1 MKKRIRMISACAA
14 ALLAVAPVV
23 TPVATAHA
31 ETTHATAPSDAT
43 SNEIHVTPGDVDD
56 ITNHDV
62 SVDVKVTNAA
72 SLTNGSSAA
81 DATVDISSSQ
91 GTAKLLKDSKVYI
104 VKATDKITDAA
115 SVQKAAVK
123 ALKTGVAY
131 KAVATNVGVS
141 GLANSTDYNVT
152 LGDGTS
158 KKITSSN
165 FGDLDNLGIVVG
177 SEFALPD
184 DQIPGTPYFT
194 DGDSSKVIN
203 SDAMDLD
210 NTTVSAIKKAITSNV
225 KAHGGDTKNTAY
237 ENYNLDS
244 EIKAQLEAQGIKVD
258 DNGSFTPKNKTFTF
272 NYSVTF
278 ANGKSI
284 NLPIT
289 FTDKNFKESSSNP
302 VFEVADDSLVSG
314 KDGNYTWK
322 NDVEQDSDLTADQVA
337 KAFKAKANDKSDKSV
352 DVTVDKD
359 ATTLNTKIPGTYN
372 VVLTAKNED
381 GKTATA
387 TVVVK
392 VVAKKTAD
400 NNKPDADKDNNK
412 PDTNKD
418 NNKSDANK
426 DNNKPDAN
434 TPTATEKDMTVQYE
448 ADGQIAVYKKVNGHM
463 VKSGLRVKNGSV
475 LATFGQETVDG
486 VSYTM
491 IVNNRGSMYVQTR
504 FLDGSYKPAA
514 RTTKVVMHAAYIY
527 NKQGKRANESVL
539 HAYSKLTV
547 IGNIKTIN
555 NVNFYKVGH
564 DQYVKAGNLDG
575 TKRPLD
581 HNSYVYNSKG
591 RAIKVEVRKATKH
604 RKARYAKAIIKKGK
618 ILTTFGS
625 RFKINGKEFYRVGKG
640 QYIKVTNFGKAIE
653 TKSATTQAAQANT
666 NSGQSFVA
674 QTPSANA
681 QATQANTANQST
693 K

>member
-1 MKKRIRMISACAA
+1 MKKRTRMISACAA

-23 TPVATAHA
+23 TPVTTAHA
-31 ETTHATAPSDAT
+31 ETTHATVPSDAT
-43 SNEIHVTPGDVDD
+43 SNEIHVTPGSVDD

-62 SVDVKVTNAA
+62 SVDVNVTNAA

-91 GTAKLLKDSKVYI
+91 GTAKLLKGSKVYI

-115 SVQKAAVK
+115 SVKKAAVK
-123 ALKTGVAY
+123 TLKTGVAY

-141 GLANSTDYNVT
+141 GLADSTDYNVT

-194 DGDSSKVIN
+194 DGDSSKVID
-203 SDAMDLD
+203 SDAIDLD
-210 NTTVSAIKKAITSNV
+210 NTTVSAIKKAIASNV

-237 ENYNLDS
+237 KNYNLDS

-258 DNGSFTPKNKTFTF
+258 DNGSFTPKHKTFTF

-337 KAFKAKANDKSDKSV
+337 KAFKAKANDKSDKYV

-372 VVLTAKNED
+372 VVLTAKNKD

-392 VVAKKTAD
+392 VVAKK
-400 NNKPDADKDNNK
+400 
-412 PDTNKD
+412 
-418 NNKSDANK
+418 
-426 DNNKPDAN
+426 N

-448 ADGQIAVYKKVNGHM
+448 PDGQIAVYKKVNGHM

-514 RTTKVVMHAAYIY
+514 RTTKAVMHAAYIY
-527 NKQGKRANESVL
+527 NKQGKRANKSL
-539 HAYSKLTV
+539 IHAYSKLTV

-555 NVNFYKVGH
+555 HVNFYKVGH

-575 TKRPLD
+575 TKRPLN

-591 RAIKVEVRKATKH
+591 RAIKVKVRKATKH

-618 ILTTFGS
+618 ILTTFGR
-625 RFKINGKEFYRVGKG
+625 RFKINGKEFYRVGKD

-681 QATQANTANQST
+681 
-693 K
+693 

>member
-1 MKKRIRMISACAA
+1 MRKKTRMISVCAA
-14 ALLAVAPVV
+14 ALLALAPVV
-23 TPVATAHA
+23 APVATAHA
-31 ETTHATAPSDAT
+31 ETTYATVPGT
-43 SNEIHVTPGDVDD
+43 SNEIHVTPGSVDD
-56 ITNHDV
+56 ITNQDV
-62 SVDVKVTNAA
+62 SVNVKVTNAA
-72 SLTNGSSAA
+72 SLTEGSSAA

-91 GTAKLLKDSKVYI
+91 GTANLLKDSKVYI

-115 SVQKAAVK
+115 SAQKAAVK

-141 GLANSTDYNVT
+141 GLTNSTDYNVT
-152 LGDGTS
+152 LGAGAS
-158 KKITSSN
+158 KKITSSD
-165 FGDLDNLGIVVG
+165 FGNLDNLGVVVG
-177 SEFALPD
+177 STFALPD

-203 SDAMDLD
+203 SDAIDLD
-210 NTTVSAIKKAITSNV
+210 DTTVSAIKKAITSKV
-225 KAHGGDTKNTAY
+225 KAHGGDTKNIAY

-244 EIKAQLEAQGIKVD
+244 EIKAQLEAQGIKVE

-272 NYSVTF
+272 NYSVSF

-289 FTDKNFKESSSNP
+289 FTAKNFKESSSNP
-302 VFEVADDSLVSG
+302 VFEIADDSLVSG
-314 KDGNYTWK
+314 KDGKYTWT

-337 KAFKAKANDKSDKSV
+337 KAFKAKATDKSDKSV
-352 DVTVDKD
+352 DVTVDQK

-387 TVVVK
+387 TVAIK
-392 VVAKKTAD
+392 VVAKKT
-400 NNKPDADKDNNK
+400 DKTDK
-412 PDTNKD
+412 
-418 NNKSDANK
+418 
-426 DNNKPDAN
+426 N
-434 TPTATEKDMTVQYE
+434 TSTTEKDMTVQYE

-491 IVNNRGSMYVQTR
+491 IVNNRGSMYVKTR
-504 FLDGSYKPAA
+504 FLDGSYKPAK

-527 NKQGKRANESVL
+527 NKQGKRANRSVI

-547 IGNIKTIN
+547 IGNVQTIN
-555 NVNFYKVGH
+555 KDNFYQVGE

-581 HNSYVYNSKG
+581 HNAYVYNSRG
-591 RAIKVEVRKATKH
+591 HAIKVKVRKATKH
-604 RKARYAKAIIKKGK
+604 RRARYSKAIIKKGK
-618 ILTTFGS
+618 TLTTFGS
-625 RFKINGKEFYRVGKG
+625 HFKINGKEFYRVGED
-640 QYIKVTNFGKAIE
+640 QYIKVANFGKAIV
-653 TKSATTQAAQANT
+653 TKRATTQAAQANT
-666 NSGQSFVA
+666 NSGQSVVTS
-674 QTPSANA
+674 TPSE
-681 QATQANTANQST
+681 NTAATST

>member
-1 MKKRIRMISACAA
+1 MKKRTRMISACAA

-184 DQIPGTPYFT
+184 NQIPGTPYFT

-392 VVAKKTAD
+392 VVAKKTA
-400 NNKPDADKDNNK
+400 N
-412 PDTNKD
+412 DTN
-418 NNKSDANK
+418 
-426 DNNKPDAN
+426 PDAN

-625 RFKINGKEFYRVGKG
+625 RFKINGKEFYRVGKD

>member
-1 MKKRIRMISACAA
+1 MIKRIRMISACAA
-14 ALLAVAPVV
+14 ALLAFAPVV
-23 TPVATAHA
+23 APAATAHA
-31 ETTHATAPSDAT
+31 ETTSATAPSDDI
-43 SNEIHVTPGDVDD
+43 SNEIHVTPGSVDD
-56 ITNHDV
+56 ITNQDV
-62 SVDVKVTNAA
+62 SVNVKVINAA

-115 SVQKAAVK
+115 SAQKAAVK

-141 GLANSTDYNVT
+141 GLTNSTEYNVT
-152 LGDGTS
+152 LGDGAG
-158 KKITSSN
+158 KNITSSD

-177 SEFALPD
+177 STFALPD

-203 SDAMDLD
+203 SDAIDLD
-210 NTTVSAIKKAITSNV
+210 HTTVSAIKEAITSNV

-244 EIKAQLEAQGIKVD
+244 EIKAQLEAQGIKVE
-258 DNGSFTPKNKTFTF
+258 DNGAFTPKNKTFTF
-272 NYSVTF
+272 NYSAIF
-278 ANGKSI
+278 ANGKAI

-289 FTDKNFKESSSNP
+289 FTDKNFNESSSNP
-302 VFEVADDSLVSG
+302 VFEVADDSLASG
-314 KDGNYTWK
+314 KDGKYTWT

-372 VVLTAKNED
+372 VVLNAKNED

-387 TVVVK
+387 TVAVK
-392 VVAKKTAD
+392 VVDKKTAD
-400 NNKPDADKDNNK
+400 NNKSDS
-412 PDTNKD
+412 
-418 NNKSDANK
+418 NKSTD
-426 DNNKPDAN
+426 
-434 TPTATEKDMTVQYE
+434 TEKDMTVQYE
-448 ADGQIAVYKKVNGHM
+448 ADGQIAVYKKVDGHM
-463 VKSGLRVKNGSV
+463 VKSGLRVKNGAV

-527 NKQGKRANESVL
+527 NKQGKRANNSVI

-547 IGNIKTIN
+547 IGDVQTIN
-555 NVNFYKVGH
+555 NDNFYKVGD

-575 TKRPLD
+575 TKRHLD

-591 RAIKVEVRKATKH
+591 HAIRVKVRKATKH
-604 RKARYAKAIIKKGK
+604 RRARYDKAIIKKGK

-625 RFKINGKEFYRVGKG
+625 HFKINGKEFYRVGED
-640 QYIKVTNFGKAIE
+640 QYIKVANFGKAIS
-653 TKSATTQAAQANT
+653 TKRATTQAAQANT
-666 NSGQSFVA
+666 NSGQSVVA
-674 QTPSANA
+674 
-681 QATQANTANQST
+681 
-693 K
+693 

>member
-1 MKKRIRMISACAA
+1 MKKRTRMISACAA
-14 ALLAVAPVV
+14 VLLAAAPVV

-62 SVDVKVTNAA
+62 NVDVKVTNAA
-72 SLTNGSSAA
+72 SLTNGASAA

-158 KKITSSN
+158 KKLTSSN
-165 FGDLDNLGIVVG
+165 FGDLDNIGIVVG

-194 DGDSSKVIN
+194 DGDSSKVIT
-203 SDAMDLD
+203 SAALDLD
-210 NTTVSAIKKAITSNV
+210 NTTVSAIKQAITSNV

-352 DVTVDKD
+352 DVTVDKN

-400 NNKPDADKDNNK
+400 DNKPDADKDNNK
-412 PDTNKD
+412 PDTD
-418 NNKSDANK
+418 K

-448 ADGQIAVYKKVNGHM
+448 ADGQIAVYKKVDGHM

-547 IGNIKTIN
+547 IGDVKTIN

-575 TKRPLD
+575 TKRPLE
-581 HNSYVYNSKG
+581 HNAYVYNSKG
-591 RAIKVEVRKATKH
+591 HAIKVEARKATKH

-640 QYIKVTNFGKAIE
+640 QYIKAANFGKAIE
-653 TKSATTQAAQANT
+653 TKSAATQAAQANT

-681 QATQANTANQST
+681 QATQANDTNQST